1 MNALEVFSKNMRRY
15 RKAAGLTQEQLAER
29 CGLHRTYIGRIEQQ
43 RVNVSINNAGRIADA
58 LGVSMAL
65 LFVDYQDDEILAPR
79 ESRDVDADGESKR
92 AGPSAKRD
100 ASGGPDV
107 RSAATSTGSSTAQDR
122 EVRDNRSTGKHDTSG
137 KNRTSTGRLPVAS
150 NEGASQDKPEYQYAL
165 CKISENKVELEELEV
180 EDPDLTVQIL
190 CSLVADGYEQDELAS
205 EYKHVEREI
214 LDFLHARERSSRKPV
229 AK

>member
-65 LFVDYQDDEILAPR
+65 LFVDYQDDAILAPR
-79 ESRDVDADGESKR
+79 AGRDVEANGNSHDGSRSMDAAASARSGTAEGREARGEHA
-92 AGPSAKRD
+92 AGKLE
-100 ASGGPDV
+100 ASGKS
-107 RSAATSTGSSTAQDR
+107 SASADRAHCTSNAPAGQA
-122 EVRDNRSTGKHDTSG
+122 
-137 KNRTSTGRLPVAS
+137 
-150 NEGASQDKPEYQYAL
+150 KPEYQYAL

-214 LDFLHARERSSRKPV
+214 IDFLRAREKGARKPV